1 MLQLLQL
8 MLWFYDGNG
17 DMCPRSVSVFEP
29 GLANFDRHVRNE
41 LAEIDVRCVFG
52 VLSMDQAMFLLYAYM
67 WELILVD

>member
-1 MLQLLQL
+1 MVTGVP
-8 MLWFYDGNG
+8 DP
-17 DMCPRSVSVFEP
+17 CPFFEP
-29 GLANFDRHVRNE
+29 GYTNFDRHVRNE